1 MSEDGNHSPDTGFTA
16 MPSPSPDPAP
26 ADEPRPDPGPPAEV
40 LPPTPVV
47 LSIEGGF
54 GSGGARPVLAA
65 LTADALWLQDTWRL
79 RHVPLSALAGIEMLP
94 NGKELAL
101 TVPPGPSAERF
112 RLTFAG
118 VARARLWHG
127 ELLARREQL
136 PAEAPPA
143 TRRVP
148 EGVALVK
155 GGPGPSHVVVGQVEF
170 SARTPRTADRGLQ
183 LRAALL
189 GADAVVWLWRQKG
202 FDSGQGNRHVSGT
215 AIRVEDAAE
224 RQQLRKRW
232 FGDEVRSLAN
242 RMLLLLVIRVALLLL
257 VGAFCAGASRLHEA
271 TGEEPGEALK
281 KSGLAFGL
289 FFAWPLVLV
298 VLLRL
303 LRRPELL
310 PAAGLALLAATTGR
324 GLTVMAA
331 HVLAVRGAEL
341 TGPVWCL
348 LLDPVDWAF
357 ILLGLALF
365 ARARRLASDAPDI
378 LPPGGTA
385 VAPTRGAWSRALLGL
400 SGVFALVLLGFA
412 GTFRYRAST
421 YLAQPGIEPRRE
433 QEALLAFSRG
443 GDLMDRDENAAAERS
458 FRDSLRVWEEL
469 TRGPAVPPA
478 YRANLGRTLYDLAL
492 ACHRQGR
499 LDEAESYYARVVAVG
514 DQLGDDPAA
523 DADFRRCL
531 AESRRVV
538 AELREDRVARLL
550 DEKDKLGIRKYEE
563 AVVKGQQGGAEAA
576 GLYGEAIALW
586 EEILPQAPSRDI
598 RRYVASRLAAAYLQV
613 GDLRQRQGQRR
624 EAEAALLKAIEYGE
638 EAVKLAPD
646 RPLARRNLDLARQM
660 LEDQREEDLQKEVVR
675 LCAARRFADAAATWA
690 RCIEEQE
697 ELLRAGKDS
706 DAVSR
711 RLAVR
716 LARSAWFLAHCP
728 DGRVRDTKA
737 AVNRA
742 RRATELQRDVGE
754 HWYTLAMVQYRN
766 RDWGG
771 SLKSLEQLK
780 AREGEHDGSDWL
792 LIAMNRYQLK
802 QRKEAREAFQKAV
815 EWIEERQRQGE
826 DNAALRLQYE
836 MMRPGLESLR
846 REAEDL
852 LQGKDPGGRGIG

>member
-1 MSEDGNHSPDTGFTA
+1 
-16 MPSPSPDPAP
+16 
-26 ADEPRPDPGPPAEV
+26 
-40 LPPTPVV
+40 
-47 LSIEGGF
+47 
-54 GSGGARPVLAA
+54 
-65 LTADALWLQDTWRL
+65 
-79 RHVPLSALAGIEMLP
+79 
-94 NGKELAL
+94 
-101 TVPPGPSAERF
+101 
-112 RLTFAG
+112 
-118 VARARLWHG
+118 
-127 ELLARREQL
+127 
-136 PAEAPPA
+136 
-143 TRRVP
+143 
-148 EGVALVK
+148 
-155 GGPGPSHVVVGQVEF
+155 VVVGQVEF

-202 FDSGQGNRHVSGT
+202 FDSGQGTRHVSGT

-242 RMLLLLVIRVALLLL
+242 RMLLLLVIQVALLLL
-257 VGAFCAGASRLHEA
+257 VSAFCAGASRFHEA

-281 KSGLAFGL
+281 KSGLALGL
-289 FFAWPLVLV
+289 FFAWPLVLL
-298 VLLRL
+298 VLLRV

-310 PAAGLALLAATTGR
+310 PAVGLALLAATTGR

-331 HVLAVRGAEL
+331 HALAVRAAGSAPASL
-341 TGPVWCL
+341 MWCSL
-348 LLDPVDWAF
+348 VDPVDWAF
-357 ILLGLALF
+357 ILLGLVLF
-365 ARARRLASDAPDI
+365 VRARRLAGDAPDI

-412 GTFRYRAST
+412 GTFRYQAST
-421 YLAQPGIEPRRE
+421 YLAQPGIDPRRD
-433 QEALLAFSRG
+433 QEALLAFNRG
-443 GDLMDRDENAAAERS
+443 GDLMDRDENAAAEQS

-469 TRGPAVPPA
+469 TGGPAVPPA

-492 ACHRQGR
+492 VCHRQGR

-523 DADFRRCL
+523 DTDFRRCL

-538 AELREDRVARLL
+538 AELREDRAMRLL
-550 DEKDKLGIRKYEE
+550 DEKDKLGTRKYEA
-563 AVVKGQQGGAEAA
+563 AVVKDQQGGAEAA

-586 EEILPQAPSRDI
+586 EEILPQATAPDT
-598 RRYVASRLAAAYLQV
+598 RRYVVSRLAAAYLQV

-624 EAEAALLKAIEYGE
+624 EAESALLKAINYGE

-646 RPLARRNLDLARQM
+646 RPLAGHNLERARQM
-660 LEDQREEDLQKEVVR
+660 LEGQREEDLREEIRR
-675 LCAARRFADAAATWA
+675 LCAAGRFADAAATWA

-697 ELLRAGKDS
+697 ELLRAGTDRE
-706 DAVSR
+706 AVSR
-711 RLAVR
+711 RLAGR
-716 LARSAWFLAHCP
+716 LTQSAWFLAHCP

-737 AVNRA
+737 AVKRA
-742 RRATELQRDVGE
+742 RRATELQPEVAE
-754 HWYTLAMVQYRN
+754 HWYTLATVQYRN

-792 LIAMNRYQLK
+792 LIAMNRYQLG
-802 QRKEAREAFQKAV
+802 QRKEARDAFQKAV

-826 DNAALRLQYE
+826 DNAVLRLQYE

-852 LQGKDPGGRGIG
+852 LQGKDPEGRGIG